1 MLQRWKPLT
10 MTPTLPSWGISL
22 RTCLTVRTQTI
33 GAVDAIGPGLNG
45 VEKCERCRAAKQ
57 KVYQLFV
64 INSSATSFIG
74 VRPAPVAQS

>member
-1 MLQRWKPLT
+1 ME
-10 MTPTLPSWGISL
+10 TPYNDTDFTKLGYLSADLS
-22 RTCLTVRTQTI
+22 CLTVRTHTI
-33 GAVDAIGPGLNG
+33 GAGDAIRPGLNG

-74 VRPAPVAQS
+74 VKTAPVAQS